1 MIWGGLEA
9 AAWALHVAGEGMERG
24 LWLAGVSMSRCPKRA
39 ATTSC
44 FLSAASSEP
53 RGSGEEEA
61 WDGLRSRRPGLEQ
74 LLEVC

>member
-24 LWLAGVSMSRCPKRA
+24 LWIAGVPMSRSPTRVA
-39 ATTSC
+39 VTSC

-61 WDGLRSRRPGLEQ
+61 CDRLRSRRPGLEQ
-74 LLEVC
+74 LPEVC